1 MDYFEI
7 AKSITRD
14 YSDAIAR
21 DARNAKDAM
30 IDDAVWR
37 AGRMELLQ
45 DIIDKQ
51 AAVIKEYEMYVA
63 MLKKEL
69 LRKPI

>member
-14 YSDAIAR
+14 Y
-21 DARNAKDAM
+21 NAKDHM

-37 AGRMELLQ
+37 AERMELLQ

>member
-14 YSDAIAR
+14 YIDA
-21 DARNAKDAM
+21 KGAM

-37 AGRMELLQ
+37 AERMELLQ
-45 DIIDKQ
+45 SIIDKQ
-51 AAVIKEYEMYVA
+51 AAMLKEYEQYVA

>member
-21 DARNAKDAM
+21 DARNAKDHM

-37 AGRMELLQ
+37 AERMELLQ